1 MSCYILS
8 NKKAYTK
15 NIDRQ
20 GNTNEFRICAP
31 KSEPVHFIFALVQLF
46 SRYKNYFKAEVI
58 IDKFTNASFLLFLFI
73 FKIYIFDIS
82 VNSTLLHKLQF
93 NALKLAYQTCCE

>member
-31 KSEPVHFIFALVQLF
+31 KSEPVYFIFALVQLF
-46 SRYKNYFKAEVI
+46 SRYKNYFKAGVI
-58 IDKFTNASFLLFLFI
+58 IDKFYILQTRHFFFSCLSSRSTFSIFPSILRFYTN
-73 FKIYIFDIS
+73 Y
-82 VNSTLLHKLQF
+82 NSMH
-93 NALKLAYQTCCE
+93 